1 MKQIVKY
8 AVLATI
14 GVAGMLVTI
23 LSYVQLP
30 TDVAMHNGAVGL
42 LFMSMFTA
50 SFALLVGSIQFYVW
64 TKKGGNQ

>member
-1 MKQIVKY
+1 MKAKVKY
-8 AVLATI
+8 AILATI

-23 LSYVQLP
+23 LNYVKLP

-50 SFALLVGSIQFYVW
+50 SFALLFGSIQCMKW
-64 TKKGGNQ
+64 AKKGGDQ